1 MPASRTRLA
10 RLPVLVLILAGLCGT
25 APGQEQRE
33 PAATAPAPA
42 LKLEVGGWDRVERF
56 VAANKGRV
64 VVVDVW
70 TTTCPTCCERF
81 PEVVALERR
90 FGPERVAVASVACD
104 YDGIKDKPPAFY
116 RPGVEKFLREHRATG
131 WHLLL
136 DVPFADFLEQRKL
149 ASTPAVYVFDPRGTL
164 SKRFDN
170 DEAATAADE
179 FTTNDVAQRIES
191 LLADGLAPQRKTPNP
206 K

>member
-1 MPASRTRLA
+1 MPASRTRCL
-10 RLPVLVLILAGLCGT
+10 RLPALLLVLVGACRAGLS
-25 APGQEQRE
+25 ADP
-33 PAATAPAPA
+33 PAATTSAPVPV
-42 LKLEVGGWDRVERF
+42 LRLEIGGWDRVERF

-90 FGPERVAVASVACD
+90 FGPERVAVVSVACD
-104 YDGIKDKPPAFY
+104 YDGIKDKPPAYY
-116 RPGVEKFLREHRATG
+116 RPGVEKFLREQQATG
-131 WHLLL
+131 THLLL
-136 DVPFADFLEQRKL
+136 DVPFADFLERMKL
-149 ASTPAVYVFDPRGTL
+149 GTTPAVYVFDPRGRL

-170 DEAATAADE
+170 DDADTAADE

-191 LLADGLAPQRKTPNP
+191 LLADKPASK
-206 K
+206 KK